1 MPLLLTKDSTH
12 KSCMKITIHRG
23 LNQIGGCITEIQSLS
38 GTKILIDLGHN
49 LPDGGGVSEDR
60 YESPENLDQLLDGC
74 SAVFYTHYHGDHL
87 GFAAEI
93 HERGVAQYMGPLAIQ
108 IMTHLNDH
116 MTFSPDLKDRAEAN
130 LKALNE
136 FKTFAIGRKTIIG
149 DIAITPYG
157 VSHSAPD
164 SYMFLIECDGKKVLH
179 TGDFRDHGY
188 LGKGLYTMLEKHI
201 IPQGIDVLITEGTNV
216 GQKSKSVLSEQEI
229 SSQFRQIMRRY
240 KNVFILSSSADADRL
255 WSIYSAHNKSR
266 QPLLCDD
273 YQKKMLD
280 IIRDGYDPDKPLYRF
295 VTEDIFDI
303 RNHWTN
309 SKLVEWMHDKGFT
322 MLIRRSETFQRYLDQ
337 VLPRC
342 NPDET
347 CVVYSMFKGYLDP
360 NHKAYNKELHDFV
373 NQFPNTVF
381 CHTSGHASKEC
392 IEKVCSMINPVIAII
407 PIHKESSFDLIDL
420 PPEVNGKIY
429 NDCVLSL

>member
-23 LNQIGGCITEIQSLS
+23 LNQIGGYITEIQSLS

-49 LPDGGGVSEDR
+49 LPDGGGVSEDM
-60 YESPENLDQLLDGC
+60 YESPENLDQILDGC

-93 HERGVAQYMGPLAIQ
+93 HKRGVAQYTGPLAIN

-116 MTFSPDLKDRAEAN
+116 MVYAEKLKDRAEAN

-136 FKTFAIGRKTIIG
+136 FNTFAI
-149 DIAITPYG
+149 
-157 VSHSAPD
+157 SHSAPD

-188 LGKGLYTMLEKHI
+188 LGKGLYTMFEKHI

-229 SSQFRQIMRRY
+229 SSQLRQIMRKY

-342 NPDET
+342 NPDDT
-347 CVVYSMFKGYLDP
+347 CVVYSMFKGYIDP
-360 NHKAYNKELHDFV
+360 NHKAYNKDLHDFV
-373 NQFPNTVF
+373 NQFSNTVF

-392 IEKVCSMINPVIAII
+392 IEKVCSIINPVIAII

>member
-1 MPLLLTKDSTH
+1 
-12 KSCMKITIHRG
+12 MKITIHRG
-23 LNQIGGCITEIQSLS
+23 LNQIGGCITEIRSLS

-116 MTFSPDLKDRAEAN
+116 MTFAPDLKDRAEAN

-136 FKTFAIGRKTIIG
+136 FKTFTIGLKTIIG

-216 GQKSKSVLSEQEI
+216 GQTSKSVLSEQEI
-229 SSQFRQIMRRY
+229 SSQFRQIMRKY

-295 VTEDIFDI
+295 VTKKIFDI
-303 RNHWTN
+303 KKPLTN

-322 MLIRRSETFQRYLDQ
+322 MLIRRSETFQRYLDI

>member
-1 MPLLLTKDSTH
+1 
-12 KSCMKITIHRG
+12 MKITIHRG

-49 LPDGGGVSEDR
+49 LPDGGEVSEDK
-60 YESPENLDQLLDGC
+60 YESPQNMDQLLDGC

-93 HERGVAQYMGPLAIQ
+93 HERGVAQYMGPLAIK
-108 IMTHLNDH
+108 IMIHLNDR
-116 MTFSPDLKDRAEAN
+116 MTYAEKLKDRAEAN

-136 FKTFAIGRKTIIG
+136 FKTFAIRRKTIIG
-149 DIAITPYG
+149 DIEITPFG

-188 LGKGLYTMLEKHI
+188 LGKGLYTMLKKHI

-216 GQKSKSVLSEQEI
+216 GQTSKSVLSEQEI
-229 SSQFRQIMRRY
+229 SSQFRQIMRKY

-295 VTEDIFDI
+295 VTKKIFDI
-303 RNHWTN
+303 KEALTN

-407 PIHKESSFDLIDL
+407 PIHKESSFDIIDL

-429 NDCVLSL
+429 NDCVICL

>member
-1 MPLLLTKDSTH
+1 
-12 KSCMKITIHRG
+12 MKITIHRG

-49 LPDGGGVSEDR
+49 LPDGGGVSEDK

-74 SAVFYTHYHGDHL
+74 GAVFYTHYHGDHL

-93 HERGVAQYMGPLAIQ
+93 HERGVAQYMGPLAIK
-108 IMTHLNDH
+108 IMIHLNDH
-116 MTFSPDLKDRAEAN
+116 MTYAEELKDRAKAN

-136 FKTFAIGRKTIIG
+136 FKTFTIGRMTIIG

-188 LGKGLYTMLEKHI
+188 LGKGLYTMLKKHI
-201 IPQGIDVLITEGTNV
+201 IPQGIDILITEGTNV
-216 GQKSKSVLSEQEI
+216 GQRSKSVLSEQEI
-229 SSQFRQIMRRY
+229 SSQFRQIMRKY

-266 QPLLCDD
+266 QPLLCDN
-273 YQKKMLD
+273 YQKKMLE
-280 IIRDGYDPDKPLYRF
+280 ILRDGYDPDKPLCRF

-322 MLIRRSETFQRYLDQ
+322 MLIRRSDTFQRYLDQ

-347 CVVYSMFKGYLDP
+347 CVVYSMFKGYIDP
-360 NHKAYNKELHDFV
+360 GHKAFNQDLYDFV

-392 IEKVCSMINPVIAII
+392 IEKVCSLINPAIAII
-407 PIHKESSFDLIDL
+407 PIHKETSFDLIAL
-420 PPEVNGKIY
+420 PPEVKGKIY
-429 NDCVLSL
+429 NDCTLCL

>member
-1 MPLLLTKDSTH
+1 
-12 KSCMKITIHRG
+12 MKITIHRG

-49 LPDGGGVSEDR
+49 LPDGGGVSEDK

-74 SAVFYTHYHGDHL
+74 RAVFYTHYHGDHL

-108 IMTHLNDH
+108 IMMHLNGH
-116 MTFSPDLKDRAEAN
+116 MAFAPDLKDRAEAN
-130 LKALNE
+130 LKALKE

-149 DIAITPYG
+149 DIAITPYS

-188 LGKGLYTMLEKHI
+188 LGKGLYTMLKKYI

-216 GQKSKSVLSEQEI
+216 GQRSKSVLSEQEI

-255 WSIYSAHNKSR
+255 WSIYEAYKSSGR
-266 QPLLCDD
+266 PLLCDS

-280 IIRDGYDPDKPLYRF
+280 IIRDGYDPGKPLYRF
-295 VTEDIFDI
+295 KTEDIFDI
-303 RNHWTN
+303 KNHWTN

-322 MLIRRSETFQRYLDQ
+322 MLIRRSDTFQRYLDQ
-337 VLPRC
+337 VLPYC
-342 NPDET
+342 VPEET
-347 CVVYSMFKGYLDP
+347 CIVYSMFKGYIDP
-360 NHKAYNKELHDFV
+360 GHKAFNQDLYDFV
-373 NQFPNTVF
+373 NQFPNTVS

-392 IEKVCSMINPVIAII
+392 IEKVCSMVNPTTAII
-407 PIHKESSFDLIDL
+407 PIHKENSFDTLEL
-420 PPEVNGKIY
+420 PSTLKDIINNEAI
-429 NDCVLSL
+429 LSVK

>member
-1 MPLLLTKDSTH
+1 
-12 KSCMKITIHRG
+12 MKITIHRG
-23 LNQIGGCITEIQSLS
+23 LNQIGGCITEIQLLS

-49 LPDGGGVSEDR
+49 LPDGGGVSEDK

-74 SAVFYTHYHGDHL
+74 GAVFYTHYHGDHL

-93 HERGVAQYMGPLAIQ
+93 HERGVAQSMGPLAIK
-108 IMTHLNDH
+108 IMIHLNDH
-116 MTFSPDLKDRAEAN
+116 MTYAEQLKGRAKAN

-136 FKTFAIGRKTIIG
+136 FKTFTIGRKTIIG

-188 LGKGLYTMLEKHI
+188 LGKGLYTMLKKHI

-216 GQKSKSVLSEQEI
+216 GQRSKSVLSEQEI
-229 SSQFRQIMRRY
+229 SSQFRQIMRKY

-266 QPLLCDD
+266 QPFLCDA

-280 IIRDGYDPDKPLYRF
+280 IIRNGYDPDKPLYRF

-342 NPDET
+342 APEET
-347 CVVYSMFKGYLDP
+347 CIVYSMFKGYIEP
-360 NHKAYNKELHDFV
+360 GHKAFNQDLYDFV

-392 IEKVCSMINPVIAII
+392 IEKVCSMVNPNTAII
-407 PIHKESSFDLIDL
+407 PIHKENSFDFLTL
-420 PPEVNGKIY
+420 PSEINVKIF
-429 NDCVLSL
+429 NEGTLVV

>member
-1 MPLLLTKDSTH
+1 
-12 KSCMKITIHRG
+12 MKITIHRG

-49 LPDGGGVSEDR
+49 LPDGGGVSEDK
-60 YESPENLDQLLDGC
+60 YESPENLDQLLDDC

-93 HERGVAQYMGPLAIQ
+93 HKRGVAQYMGPLAIK
-108 IMTHLNDH
+108 IMIHLNDH
-116 MTFSPDLKDRAEAN
+116 MTYAEKLKDRAEAN

-229 SSQFRQIMRRY
+229 SSQFCQIMRKY

-255 WSIYSAHNKSR
+255 WSIYRAHNKSR
-266 QPLLCDD
+266 QPFLCDA

-322 MLIRRSETFQRYLDQ
+322 MLIRRSDTFQRYFDQ
-337 VLPRC
+337 VLPRYA
-342 NPDET
+342 PEET
-347 CVVYSMFKGYLDP
+347 CIVYSMFKGYIDP
-360 NHKAYNKELHDFV
+360 GHKAFNQELYDFV

-392 IEKVCSMINPVIAII
+392 IEKVCSMVNPNTAII
-407 PIHKESSFDLIDL
+407 PIHKENSFDFLTL
-420 PPEVNGKIY
+420 PSEINVKIF
-429 NDCVLSL
+429 NEGTLVV

>member
-1 MPLLLTKDSTH
+1 
-12 KSCMKITIHRG
+12 MKITIHRG

-49 LPDGGGVSEDR
+49 LPDGGGVSEDK
-60 YESPENLDQLLDGC
+60 YESPENLGQLLEGC

-93 HERGVAQYMGPLAIQ
+93 HERGVAQYMGPLAIK
-108 IMTHLNDH
+108 IMIHLNGH
-116 MTFSPDLKDRAEAN
+116 MTYAEQLKDRAKAN

-136 FKTFAIGRKTIIG
+136 FKTFAIRRKTIVG
-149 DIAITPYG
+149 DIAVTPYG

-201 IPQGIDVLITEGTNV
+201 NPQGIDVLITEGTNV
-216 GQKSKSVLSEQEI
+216 GQRSKSVLSEQEI
-229 SSQFRQIMRRY
+229 SSQFRQIMRKY

-255 WSIYSAHNKSR
+255 WSIYSAHYKSR
-266 QPLLCDD
+266 QPFLCDA

-280 IIRDGYDPDKPLYRF
+280 IIRDGFDPDKPLYRF

-347 CVVYSMFKGYLDP
+347 CVVYSMFKGYIDP
-360 NHKAYNKELHDFV
+360 NHKAYNKDLHDFV

-392 IEKVCSMINPVIAII
+392 LEKVCCMVNPNTAII

>member
-1 MPLLLTKDSTH
+1 
-12 KSCMKITIHRG
+12 MKITIHRG

-49 LPDGGGVSEDR
+49 LPDGGGVSEDK
-60 YESPENLDQLLDGC
+60 YESPENLDLLLDDC
-74 SAVFYTHYHGDHL
+74 STVFYTHYHGDHL

-93 HERGVAQYMGPLAIQ
+93 HERGVVQYMGPLAIQ
-108 IMTHLNDH
+108 IMMHLNGH
-116 MTFSPDLKDRAEAN
+116 MAFAPDLKDRAEAN
-130 LKALNE
+130 LKALKE
-136 FKTFAIGRKTIIG
+136 FKTFNIGRRTIIG
-149 DIAITPYG
+149 DIAVTPYS

-188 LGKGLYTMLEKHI
+188 LGKGLYPMLEKYI

-216 GQKSKSVLSEQEI
+216 GQRSKSVLSEQEI
-229 SSQFRQIMRRY
+229 SSQFRQIMRKY

-266 QPLLCDD
+266 QPFLCDD

-309 SKLVEWMHDKGFT
+309 RKLVEWMHDKGFT
-322 MLIRRSETFQRYLDQ
+322 MLIRRSDTFQRYLDQ

-347 CVVYSMFKGYLDP
+347 CVVYSMFKGYIDP
-360 NHKAYNKELHDFV
+360 GHKAFNQDLYDFV

-392 IEKVCSMINPVIAII
+392 VEKLCSLINPTLAII
-407 PIHKESSFDLIDL
+407 PIHKENSFDLIDL
-420 PPEVNGKIY
+420 PPEVKGKIY
-429 NDCVLSL
+429 NDCTLSI

>member
-1 MPLLLTKDSTH
+1 
-12 KSCMKITIHRG
+12 MKITIHRG

-49 LPDGGGVSEDR
+49 LPDGGGVSEDK

-93 HERGVAQYMGPLAIQ
+93 HEHGVAQYMGPLAIK

-116 MTFSPDLKDRAEAN
+116 MTYADTLKTRAEAN
-130 LKALNE
+130 LNALKE
-136 FKTFAIGRKTIIG
+136 FKTFDIAQKTVIG
-149 DIAITPYG
+149 DIVVTPYG
-157 VSHSAPD
+157 VSHSASD

-188 LGKGLYTMLEKHI
+188 LGKGLYRMLEKYI

-216 GQKSKSVLSEQEI
+216 GQTSKSVASEHQIQRQLS
-229 SSQFRQIMRRY
+229 QIMRKY

-255 WSIYSAHNKSR
+255 WSIYEACNSFR
-266 QPLLCDD
+266 RPLLCDS
-273 YQKKMLD
+273 YQKEMLG
-280 IIRDGYDPDKPLYRF
+280 IILDGYDPRKPLYRF
-295 VTEDIFDI
+295 ETKDIFGI
-303 RNHWTN
+303 KNHWTN
-309 SKLVEWMHDKGFT
+309 HKLVDWMHDKGFA
-322 MLIRRSETFQRYLDQ
+322 MMIRRSDKFQGYLNQ
-337 VLPRC
+337 VLTGC

-347 CVVYSMFKGYLDP
+347 CIVYSMFKGYIDP
-360 NHKAYNKELHDFV
+360 GHKAYNQELHDFI
-373 NQFPNTVF
+373 NQFPHLEY

-392 IEKVCSMINPVIAII
+392 IEEVCRLINPTTAII
-407 PIHKESSFDLIDL
+407 PIHKENSFDHLEL
-420 PPEVNGKIY
+420 PSSLMKKVY
-429 NDCVLSL
+429 NDAILCI

>member
-1 MPLLLTKDSTH
+1 
-12 KSCMKITIHRG
+12 MKITIHRG

-60 YESPENLDQLLDGC
+60 YESPENLDLLLDDC

-93 HERGVAQYMGPLAIQ
+93 HERGVAQYMGPLAIK
-108 IMTHLNDH
+108 IMIHLNDH
-116 MTFSPDLKDRAEAN
+116 MTYAEKLKDRAEAN

-136 FKTFAIGRKTIIG
+136 FKTFAIRRKTIIG
-149 DIAITPYG
+149 DIAITPFG
-157 VSHSAPD
+157 VSHSATD

-216 GQKSKSVLSEQEI
+216 GQRSKSVLSEQEI
-229 SSQFRQIMRRY
+229 TSQFRQIMHKY

-266 QPLLCDD
+266 QPFLCDD

-295 VTEDIFDI
+295 VTKKIFDI
-303 RNHWTN
+303 KEALTN

-322 MLIRRSETFQRYLDQ
+322 MLIRKSDTFQRYIAQ

-347 CVVYSMFKGYLDP
+347 CVVYSMFKGYIDP

-392 IEKVCSMINPVIAII
+392 IEKVCNMVNPNTAII
-407 PIHKESSFDLIDL
+407 PIHKENSFDLIDL

-429 NDCVLSL
+429 NDCVLCL

>member
-1 MPLLLTKDSTH
+1 
-12 KSCMKITIHRG
+12 MKITIHRG
-23 LNQIGGCITEIQSLS
+23 LNQIGGCITEIHSLS

-93 HERGVAQYMGPLAIQ
+93 HERGVAQYMGPLAIK
-108 IMTHLNDH
+108 IMIHLNDH
-116 MTFSPDLKDRAEAN
+116 MTYAEELKDRAKAN

-136 FKTFAIGRKTIIG
+136 FKTFTIGRKTIIG

-188 LGKGLYTMLEKHI
+188 IGKGLYTMLEKHI

-240 KNVFILSSSADADRL
+240 KNVFILSSSTDADRM

-266 QPLLCDD
+266 QPFLCDA

-295 VTEDIFDI
+295 VTKKIFDI
-303 RNHWTN
+303 KKPLTN
-309 SKLVEWMHDKGFT
+309 IKLVEWMHDKGFT
-322 MLIRRSETFQRYLDQ
+322 MLIRRSDTFQRYLDQ

-347 CVVYSMFKGYLDP
+347 CVVYSMFKGYIDP
-360 NHKAYNKELHDFV
+360 GHKAFNQDLYDFV

-392 IEKVCSMINPVIAII
+392 IEKVCCIINPTTAII
-407 PIHKESSFDLIDL
+407 PIHKENSFDCLEL
-420 PPEVNGKIY
+420 PDDIKDKVY
-429 NDCVLSL
+429 NDCILSL

>member
-1 MPLLLTKDSTH
+1 
-12 KSCMKITIHRG
+12 MKITIHRG

-49 LPDGGGVSEDR
+49 LPDGGGVSEDK
-60 YESPENLDQLLDGC
+60 YESPENLDQLLDC
-74 SAVFYTHYHGDHL
+74 CRALFYTHYHGDHL

-93 HERGVAQYMGPLAIQ
+93 HERGVPQYMGPLAIQ

-116 MTFSPDLKDRAEAN
+116 MTFAPDLKDRAEAN

-136 FKTFAIGRKTIIG
+136 FMTFAIGRKTIIG
-149 DIAITPYG
+149 DIAVTPYG

-188 LGKGLYTMLEKHI
+188 LGKGLYTMLKKHI

-216 GQKSKSVLSEQEI
+216 GQRSKSVLSEQEI
-229 SSQFRQIMRRY
+229 SSQFRRIMRKY

-255 WSIYSAHNKSR
+255 WSIYRAHNKSR
-266 QPLLCDD
+266 QPFLCDS

-280 IIRDGYDPDKPLYRF
+280 IIRVGYAPDKPLYRF
-295 VTEDIFDI
+295 KTEDIFDI
-303 RNHWTN
+303 KNRWTN

-322 MLIRRSETFQRYLDQ
+322 MLIRRSETFQSYIDQ
-337 VLPRC
+337 VLHRC

-347 CVVYSMFKGYLDP
+347 CVVYSMFNGYIDP
-360 NHKAYNKELHDFV
+360 GHKAYNKELHDFV
-373 NQFPNTVF
+373 NQFPHTVY
-381 CHTSGHASKEC
+381 CHSSGHASKEC
-392 IEKVCSMINPVIAII
+392 IEKVCCMINPAVAII
-407 PIHKESSFDLIDL
+407 PIHKESSFDIIDL
-420 PPEVNGKIY
+420 PPAVKDKIY
-429 NDCVLSL
+429 NDCVLCL

>member
-1 MPLLLTKDSTH
+1 
-12 KSCMKITIHRG
+12 MKITIHRG
-23 LNQIGGCITEIQSLS
+23 LNQIGGCITEIQLLS

-49 LPDGGGVSEDR
+49 LPDGGGVSEDK

-74 SAVFYTHYHGDHL
+74 GAVFYTHYHGDHL

-93 HERGVAQYMGPLAIQ
+93 HERGVAQYMGPLAIK
-108 IMTHLNDH
+108 IMIHPNDH
-116 MTFSPDLKDRAEAN
+116 MTYAEQLKDRAKAN

-136 FKTFAIGRKTIIG
+136 FKTFTIGRKTIIG
-149 DIAITPYG
+149 DIAITPYS

-188 LGKGLYTMLEKHI
+188 LGKGLYTMLKKHI

-255 WSIYSAHNKSR
+255 WSIYRAHDKSR
-266 QPLLCDD
+266 QPFLCDA

-280 IIRDGYDPDKPLYRF
+280 IIRNGYDPDKPLYRF

-342 NPDET
+342 APEET
-347 CVVYSMFKGYLDP
+347 CIVYSMFKGYIEP
-360 NHKAYNKELHDFV
+360 GHKAFNQDLYDFV

-392 IEKVCSMINPVIAII
+392 IEKVCCIINPNTAII
-407 PIHKESSFDLIDL
+407 PIHKENSFDFLTL
-420 PPEVNGKIY
+420 PSEINVKIF
-429 NDCVLSL
+429 NEGALVV

>member
-1 MPLLLTKDSTH
+1 
-12 KSCMKITIHRG
+12 MKLTIHRG

-49 LPDGGGVSEDR
+49 LPDGGGVSEDK

-93 HERGVAQYMGPLAIQ
+93 HERDVAQYMGPLAIQ

-116 MTFSPDLKDRAEAN
+116 MTFAPDLKDRAEAN

-136 FKTFAIGRKTIIG
+136 FNTFAIGRKTIIG

-188 LGKGLYTMLEKHI
+188 LGKGLYTMLKKHI

-216 GQKSKSVLSEQEI
+216 GQRSKSVLSEQEI
-229 SSQFRQIMRRY
+229 SSQFRQIMRKY

-322 MLIRRSETFQRYLDQ
+322 MLIRRSDTFQRYLDQ
-337 VLPRC
+337 VMPC
-342 NPDET
+342 CAPEET
-347 CVVYSMFKGYLDP
+347 CIVYSMFKGYIDP
-360 NHKAYNKELHDFV
+360 RHKAFNQDLYDFV

-392 IEKVCSMINPVIAII
+392 IEKVCSLINPAIAII
-407 PIHKESSFDLIDL
+407 PIHKETSFDLIAL
-420 PPEVNGKIY
+420 PPEVKGKIY
-429 NDCVLSL
+429 NDCTLSL

>member
-1 MPLLLTKDSTH
+1 
-12 KSCMKITIHRG
+12 MKITIHRG

-49 LPDGGGVSEDR
+49 LPDGGGVSEDK

-93 HERGVAQYMGPLAIQ
+93 HERGVAQYMGPLAIK
-108 IMTHLNDH
+108 IMIHLNDR
-116 MTFSPDLKDRAEAN
+116 MTYAEQLKDRAKAN

-136 FKTFAIGRKTIIG
+136 FKTFTIGRKIIIG

-188 LGKGLYTMLEKHI
+188 LGKGLYTMLKKHI
-201 IPQGIDVLITEGTNV
+201 IPHGIDVLITEGTNV
-216 GQKSKSVLSEQEI
+216 GQRSKSVLSEQEI
-229 SSQFRQIMRRY
+229 SSQFRQIMRKY

-255 WSIYSAHNKSR
+255 WSIYRAHNKSR
-266 QPLLCDD
+266 QPFLCDD

-280 IIRDGYDPDKPLYRF
+280 IIRDGYDPNKPLYRF

-303 RNHWTN
+303 RNHRTN

-322 MLIRRSETFQRYLDQ
+322 MLIRRSDTFQRYLDQ
-337 VLPRC
+337 VLPHC
-342 NPDET
+342 APEET
-347 CVVYSMFKGYLDP
+347 CIVYSMFKGYIDSG
-360 NHKAYNKELHDFV
+360 HKAFNQDLYDFI

-392 IEKVCSMINPVIAII
+392 IEKVCYIINPTTAII
-407 PIHKESSFDLIDL
+407 PIHKENSFDCLEL
-420 PPEVNGKIY
+420 PNDIKDKVY
-429 NDCVLSL
+429 NDCILSL

>member
-1 MPLLLTKDSTH
+1 
-12 KSCMKITIHRG
+12 MKITIHRG

-49 LPDGGGVSEDR
+49 LPDGGGVSEDK
-60 YESPENLDQLLDGC
+60 YESPENLDQLLDDC

-93 HERGVAQYMGPLAIQ
+93 HKRGVAQYMGPLAIK
-108 IMTHLNDH
+108 IMIHLNDH
-116 MTFSPDLKDRAEAN
+116 MTYAEKLKDRAEAN

-229 SSQFRQIMRRY
+229 SSQFCQIMRKY

-255 WSIYSAHNKSR
+255 WSIYRAHNKSR
-266 QPLLCDD
+266 QPFLCDA

-280 IIRDGYDPDKPLYRF
+280 IIRDGHAPDKPLYRF

-309 SKLVEWMHDKGFT
+309 SNLVEWMHDKGFT
-322 MLIRRSETFQRYLDQ
+322 ILIRRSDTFQRYFDQ
-337 VLPRC
+337 VLPRYA
-342 NPDET
+342 PEET
-347 CVVYSMFKGYLDP
+347 CIVYSMFKGYIDP
-360 NHKAYNKELHDFV
+360 GHKAFNQELYDFV

-392 IEKVCSMINPVIAII
+392 IEKVCSMVNPNTAII
-407 PIHKESSFDLIDL
+407 PIHKENSFDFLTL
-420 PPEVNGKIY
+420 PSEINVKIF
-429 NDCVLSL
+429 NEGTLVV

>member
-1 MPLLLTKDSTH
+1 
-12 KSCMKITIHRG
+12 MKITIHRG

-93 HERGVAQYMGPLAIQ
+93 HERGVAQYMGPLAIK
-108 IMTHLNDH
+108 IMIHLNDH
-116 MTFSPDLKDRAEAN
+116 MTYAEKLKDRAKAN

-188 LGKGLYTMLEKHI
+188 LGKGLYTMLKKHI

-216 GQKSKSVLSEQEI
+216 GQRSKSVLSEQEI

-255 WSIYSAHNKSR
+255 WSIYRAHNKSR
-266 QPLLCDD
+266 QPFLCDA

-280 IIRDGYDPDKPLYRF
+280 IIRDGHDPDKPHYRF
-295 VTEDIFDI
+295 VTKKIFDI
-303 RNHWTN
+303 KDHWTN

-322 MLIRRSETFQRYLDQ
+322 MLIRRSDTFQRYLDQ
-337 VLPRC
+337 VLPYC
-342 NPDET
+342 TPEET
-347 CVVYSMFKGYLDP
+347 CIVYSMFKGYIDP
-360 NHKAYNKELHDFV
+360 RHKAFNQELYDFV

-392 IEKVCSMINPVIAII
+392 IEKVCCMVNPNTAII
-407 PIHKESSFDLIDL
+407 PIHKENSFDSLEL
-420 PPEVNGKIY
+420 PNEIKDKVY
-429 NDCVLSL
+429 NDCILSL

>member
-1 MPLLLTKDSTH
+1 
-12 KSCMKITIHRG
+12 MKITIHRG

-49 LPDGGGVSEDR
+49 LPDGGGVSEDK

-93 HERGVAQYMGPLAIQ
+93 HERGVAQYMGPLAIK
-108 IMTHLNDH
+108 IMIHLNDR
-116 MTFSPDLKDRAEAN
+116 MTYAEKLKDRAKAN

-149 DIAITPYG
+149 DIAITPYS

-216 GQKSKSVLSEQEI
+216 GQRSKSVLSEQEI
-229 SSQFRQIMRRY
+229 SSQFRQIMRKY

-255 WSIYSAHNKSR
+255 WSIYRAHNKSR
-266 QPLLCDD
+266 QPFLCDA

-280 IIRDGYDPDKPLYRF
+280 IIRDGYDPNKPLYRF
-295 VTEDIFDI
+295 VTKKIFDI
-303 RNHWTN
+303 KKPLSN

-322 MLIRRSETFQRYLDQ
+322 MLIRRSDTFQRYLDQ
-337 VLPRC
+337 VLPC
-342 NPDET
+342 CAPEET
-347 CVVYSMFKGYLDP
+347 CIVYSMFKGYIDP
-360 NHKAYNKELHDFV
+360 GHKAFNQDLYDFV

-392 IEKVCSMINPVIAII
+392 IEKVCSLINPTTAII
-407 PIHKESSFDLIDL
+407 PIHKETSFDLIAL
-420 PPEVNGKIY
+420 PPEVKGKIY
-429 NDCVLSL
+429 NDCTLSL

>member
-1 MPLLLTKDSTH
+1 
-12 KSCMKITIHRG
+12 MKITIHRG

-49 LPDGGGVSEDR
+49 LPDGGGVSEDK
-60 YESPENLDQLLDGC
+60 YESPENLDQLLDDC

-93 HERGVAQYMGPLAIQ
+93 HKRGVAQYMGPLAIK
-108 IMTHLNDH
+108 IMIHLNDH
-116 MTFSPDLKDRAEAN
+116 MTYAEKLKDRAEAN

-229 SSQFRQIMRRY
+229 SSQFCQIMRKY

-255 WSIYSAHNKSR
+255 WSIYRAHNKSR
-266 QPLLCDD
+266 QPFLCDA

-322 MLIRRSETFQRYLDQ
+322 ILIRRSDTFQRYFDQ
-337 VLPRC
+337 VLPRYA
-342 NPDET
+342 PEET
-347 CVVYSMFKGYLDP
+347 CIVYSMFKGYIDP
-360 NHKAYNKELHDFV
+360 GHKAFNQELYDFV

-392 IEKVCSMINPVIAII
+392 IEKVCSMVNPNTAII
-407 PIHKESSFDLIDL
+407 PIHKENSFDFLTL
-420 PPEVNGKIY
+420 PSEINVKIF
-429 NDCVLSL
+429 NEGTLVV

>member
-1 MPLLLTKDSTH
+1 
-12 KSCMKITIHRG
+12 MKITIHRG

-49 LPDGGGVSEDR
+49 LPDGGGVSEDK
-60 YESPENLDQLLDGC
+60 YESPDNLDQLLDGC

-93 HERGVAQYMGPLAIQ
+93 HERGVAQYMGPLAIK
-108 IMTHLNDH
+108 IMIHLNDH
-116 MTFSPDLKDRAEAN
+116 MTYAEQLKDRAKAN

-136 FKTFAIGRKTIIG
+136 FKTFTIGRKTIIG

-188 LGKGLYTMLEKHI
+188 LGKGLYTMLKKHI

-216 GQKSKSVLSEQEI
+216 GQRSKSVLSEQEI
-229 SSQFRQIMRRY
+229 SSQLRQIMRKY

-255 WSIYSAHNKSR
+255 WSIYRAHNKSR
-266 QPLLCDD
+266 QPFLCDA

-280 IIRDGYDPDKPLYRF
+280 IIRDGYDPNKPLYRF
-295 VTEDIFDI
+295 VTKKIFDI
-303 RNHWTN
+303 KKPLSN

-322 MLIRRSETFQRYLDQ
+322 MLIRRSDTFQRCLDQ
-337 VLPRC
+337 VLPRYA
-342 NPDET
+342 PEET
-347 CVVYSMFKGYLDP
+347 CIVYSMFKGYIDP
-360 NHKAYNKELHDFV
+360 GHKAFNQDLYDFV

-392 IEKVCSMINPVIAII
+392 IEKVCSLINPAIAII
-407 PIHKESSFDLIDL
+407 PIHKETSFDLIAL
-420 PPEVNGKIY
+420 PPEVKGKIY
-429 NDCVLSL
+429 NDCTLSL

>member
-1 MPLLLTKDSTH
+1 
-12 KSCMKITIHRG
+12 MKITIHRG

-38 GTKILIDLGHN
+38 GMKILIDLGHN
-49 LPDGGGVSEDR
+49 LPDGGGVSEDK

-93 HERGVAQYMGPLAIQ
+93 HERGVAQYMGSLAIK
-108 IMTHLNDH
+108 IMIHLNDH
-116 MTFSPDLKDRAEAN
+116 MTYAEKLKDRAKAN

-201 IPQGIDVLITEGTNV
+201 NPQGIDVLITEGTNV
-216 GQKSKSVLSEQEI
+216 GQTSKNVLSEQEI
-229 SSQFRQIMRRY
+229 SSQFRQIMRKY
-240 KNVFILSSSADADRL
+240 KNVFILSSSADPDRL
-255 WSIYSAHNKSR
+255 WSIYCTHNKSR
-266 QPLLCDD
+266 QPFLCDD

-303 RNHWTN
+303 RSHWTN

-322 MLIRRSETFQRYLDQ
+322 MLIRRNDTFQKYLDQ
-337 VLPRC
+337 VLPEC

-347 CVVYSMFKGYLDP
+347 CIVYSMFKGYIDP
-360 NHKAYNKELHDFV
+360 NHKAYSKELHDFV
-373 NQFPNTVF
+373 NQFSHIVF

-392 IEKVCSMINPVIAII
+392 IEKVCSMVNPNTAII
-407 PIHKESSFDLIDL
+407 PIHKENSFDFLTL
-420 PPEVNGKIY
+420 PSEINVKIF
-429 NDCVLSL
+429 NEGALVV